1 MGKHKAIM
9 IEKIKEGLYTLQD
22 SEHGLEACGET
33 EEDCMKNLELAL
45 KAFEIYDKIKKAG
58 IESPV
63 PLLPQSAFADSS
75 LTEGAYKPPSLR
87 EVGFA
92 KQNSEGVYI
101 GLYKLC
107 ISGRYHLPV
116 FYLIL

>member
-33 EEDCMKNLELAL
+33 E
-45 KAFEIYDKIKKAG
+45 
-58 IESPV
+58 
-63 PLLPQSAFADSS
+63 
-75 LTEGAYKPPSLR
+75 
-87 EVGFA
+87 
-92 KQNSEGVYI
+92 GVYI

>member
-1 MGKHKAIM
+1 M
-9 IEKIKEGLYTLQD
+9 QD

-33 EEDCMKNLELAL
+33 EEDCRKNLELAL
-45 KAFEIYDKIKKAG
+45 KAFEIYDKIKKRRKIKKAG